1 MEAVLIGADRNLV
14 LPDNRDRVPHR
25 DFLLAACR
33 DFAVRHRDSVE
44 VVHHK
49 DWMECHTLNLGRLV
63 VLDLGRLVVLDL
75 DPRP

>member
-1 MEAVLIGADRNLV
+1 MEAVLIVAARNLV
-14 LPDNRDRVPHR
+14 LPDNRDRVVPHR

-44 VVHHK
+44 VVHHR

-63 VLDLGRLVVLDL
+63 VLDL

>member
-1 MEAVLIGADRNLV
+1 MEAVLIVADRNLV
-14 LPDNRDRVPHR
+14 LPDNRDR
-25 DFLLAACR
+25 
-33 DFAVRHRDSVE
+33 AVRHRDSVE

-63 VLDLGRLVVLDL
+63 VLDL